1 MKVMI
6 GLSLI
11 GTMLC
16 VGMAFRAKI
25 PFLREM
31 LVPSSVIAGVFGLI
45 LMNTGVVKEVNS
57 NLYTEIVN
65 EIFTISFISIGLTNN
80 AVQDD
85 SKGKNHN
92 TAKGAWGLGMIW
104 NLIYGLTPIIGVII
118 ILFMGRSTHMNP
130 IYGMLVPFGFA
141 QGPGQAAAFGKIFE
155 NYGYAN
161 AATVGV
167 TFAAF
172 GFLSAFL
179 IGVPLA
185 KWGIKRKY
193 VKNGEKINESVKR
206 GYYAKEEQS
215 DLLGHETTHSG
226 NIDTLG
232 FHFALIGISY
242 ILAIFIA
249 KLFTLLPGFLGSS
262 MSGMMFFNGM
272 LAAYIVR
279 FFLNKLHL
287 DYLQDNHLQN
297 KITGWMGDFLVV
309 GAFMAIKLSVI
320 GNWILPIAIECVV
333 VTILTILIIYA
344 LVPRLGGDNAFERV
358 LGLYGTSTGTIP
370 SGIALVRIV
379 DPALKTSTTVE
390 LGLMN
395 LPMMFS
401 APVYMIILAAA
412 SGTISKIL
420 SVELLAI
427 AVVVYFLILLATRC
441 VGKSV
446 LVGENK

>member
-1 MKVMI
+1 
-6 GLSLI
+6 
-11 GTMLC
+11 ML
-16 VGMAFRAKI
+16 F
-25 PFLREM
+25 
-31 LVPSSVIAGVFGLI
+31 
-45 LMNTGVVKEVNS
+45 
-57 NLYTEIVN
+57 
-65 EIFTISFISIGLTNN
+65 
-80 AVQDD
+80 
-85 SKGKNHN
+85 SK
-92 TAKGAWGLGMIW
+92 
-104 NLIYGLTPIIGVII
+104 
-118 ILFMGRSTHMNP
+118 S
-130 IYGMLVPFGFA
+130 
-141 QGPGQAAAFGKIFE
+141 
-155 NYGYAN
+155 
-161 AATVGV
+161 
-167 TFAAF
+167 
-172 GFLSAFL
+172 
-179 IGVPLA
+179 
-185 KWGIKRKY
+185 
-193 VKNGEKINESVKR
+193 
-206 GYYAKEEQS
+206 
-215 DLLGHETTHSG
+215 
-226 NIDTLG
+226 
-232 FHFALIGISY
+232 
-242 ILAIFIA
+242 
-249 KLFTLLPGFLGSS
+249 
-262 MSGMMFFNGM
+262 
-272 LAAYIVR
+272 
-279 FFLNKLHL
+279 HL
-287 DYLQDNHLQN
+287 DCLQDNHLQN

-333 VTILTILIIYA
+333 VTMLTILIIYA